1 MLLIAKTL
9 SFAEFSIKLWTE
21 FSNTGASILCVRNS
35 SFVRIWCVRRSTKH
49 ASGPFHNRV
58 LKTGSKKSNKLSVTF
73 SNRKPI
79 EPLYEDSQLSQIID
93 YYNEH
98 LRQHNSIK
106 TPKFSSDIIVC
117 HKKASCSRTK
127 YKKNYNLFHDGIHPN
142 RTLSKLWMYRII
154 KLASELEYK

>member
-1 MLLIAKTL
+1 MLNKKRTNKEETNNKKSVKSVKINQTVSQDTNNNLQVTINRN
-9 SFAEFSIKLWTE
+9 
-21 FSNTGASILCVRNS
+21 SNTGKR
-35 SFVRIWCVRRSTKH
+35 
-49 ASGPFHNRV
+49 RV

-106 TPKFSSDIIVC
+106 TPKFSS
-117 HKKASCSRTK
+117 RTK